1 MSHTGACPT
10 AVAGCRCAEEEDF
23 DGNGVIN
30 IDDLLIVI
38 GAFEPC

>member
-1 MSHTGACPT
+1 LL
-10 AVAGCRCAEEEDF
+10 AVIGEFNNDCEAGDPCTSDF

-38 GAFEPC
+38 GAFGPC